1 MSTTHGQFSVPPDFQ
16 RALRRSGLFG
26 FFTECAYVHRAGY
39 LGWITTSGRPATRKR
54 RIEEAVLRLLTQR
67 AEVLAAAG
75 GTRRCA

>member
-1 MSTTHGQFSVPPDFQ
+1 MSKPRGQVSIPADFQ
-16 RALRRSGLFG
+16 RALRRSGLVG

-54 RIEEAVLRLLTQR
+54 RIEQATLRLLAQR

-75 GTRRCA
+75 RNRRCA